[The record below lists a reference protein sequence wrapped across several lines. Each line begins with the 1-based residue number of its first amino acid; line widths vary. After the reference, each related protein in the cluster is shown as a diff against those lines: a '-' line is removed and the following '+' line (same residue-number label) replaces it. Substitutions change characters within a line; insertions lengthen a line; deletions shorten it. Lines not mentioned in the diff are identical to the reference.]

1 MRRMSDEDLRQR
13 VAALESLAAD
23 LESAFKKY
31 RRLGNSMTVGHQLL
45 VQPPT
50 PPTKDV
56 NRELSDQLVEVF
68 ERVTG
73 QKYAFDGAKDA
84 QAVQRLVRL
93 RFEDR
98 EELLAR
104 WEQALKLTAYP
115 GTKSIAVF
123 ATRVNEYGTAAAK
136 KQPIAAPP
144 AGDPYT

>member
-1 MRRMSDEDLRQR
+1 MSDEDLRQR

-23 LESAFKKY
+23 LEAAFRKFN
-31 RRLGNSMTVGHQLL
+31 RRQVAIVLPPNTELARGPGLNVG
-45 VQPPT
+45 P
-50 PPTKDV
+50 KDA

-68 ERVTG
+68 ERVAG

-104 WEQALKLTAYP
+104 WEQALKLAAYP

-144 AGDPYT
+144 AGDPYR